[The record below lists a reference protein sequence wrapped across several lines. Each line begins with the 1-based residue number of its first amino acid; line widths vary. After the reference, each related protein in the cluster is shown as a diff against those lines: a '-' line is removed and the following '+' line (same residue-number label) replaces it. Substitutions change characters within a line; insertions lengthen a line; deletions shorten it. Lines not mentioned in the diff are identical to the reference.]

1 MSLPPQFGLQDYSV
15 AKFRKESELFANY
28 HLKMAAMEELSH
40 PVVEFLTSIVIAI
53 VIYFGGTQVLTGKM
67 SNPPETRSKPPPPP
81 PLPKAQGPRPAKV
94 EDEDEGGLAPNLAG
108 AAA

>member
-1 MSLPPQFGLQDYSV
+1 V
-15 AKFRKESELFANY
+15 EIIANA
-28 HLKMAAMEELSH
+28 LL
-40 PVVEFLTSIVIAI
+40 EFETLDGDQVKDI
-53 VIYFGGTQVLTGKM
+53 VLTGKM